1 MASNRQ
7 KENTTPEVEK
17 ENETK
22 TESAEKMV
30 TVFIPREKGSN
41 EASMFVSVNS
51 RTFYVPIGVK
61 VEVPECVANVIATS
75 QEAAEEAYRNS
86 QALAKD

>member
-1 MASNRQ
+1 MA
-7 KENTTPEVEK
+7 KEV
-17 ENETK
+17 K

-51 RTFYVPIGVK
+51 RTFYVPIGK
-61 VEVPECVANVIATS
+61 NVEVPVCVANVIKTS
-75 QEAAEEAYRNS
+75 QEAADEAYRNS